1 MRPGV
6 GVFSVILALALLAAP
21 APSDGQQPGKVYRI
35 GWLTNALKPKDPTPQ
50 NCPRNDD
57 PFWRAWLDGLQER
70 GYNQGQNLVIECR
83 WTEGRD
89 DRAPALA
96 AELVTLKVDLIVA
109 GNTAQVRAAKQAT
122 STIPIVMRGVLDP
135 VRRGLVESLAHPGGN
150 VTGQTDDAGLD
161 ILGRRLQLLTQ
172 VVPKATRIAT
182 LHPPVVGAGN
192 PPATHW
198 PEILEAEA
206 RALGVSLHPYRFQ
219 GPEDLEGVFVAMTKA
234 RAEALFVVPHPF
246 FNVHHRRLIDL
257 AAQHRLPAIYSDRLY
272 VAAGGLMA
280 YGVNEL
286 ATVRRLSTY
295 VDRIFKGA
303 NPGDLPVEQPTEFT
317 LILNLKTAKALGL
330 TFPETLLIQAEE
342 QIR

>member
-1 MRPGV
+1 MKPGEV
-6 GVFSVILALALLAAP
+6 VLSVILGLVLLASP
-21 APSDGQQPGKVYRI
+21 APSNGQQPGKVYRI
-35 GWLTNALKPKDPTPQ
+35 GWVENALKPKNPTPQ

-57 PFWRAWLDGLQER
+57 PFWRAWVDGLQER

-109 GNTAQVRAAKQAT
+109 GHTAQVRAAKQAT

-135 VRRGLVESLAHPGGN
+135 VKRGLVESLARPGGN

-161 ILGRRLQLLTQ
+161 ILGKRLQFLTQ
-172 VVPKATRIAT
+172 AVPKATRIAT

-317 LILNLKTAKALGL
+317 LILNLKTATALGL